1 MDARGNNAPFRS
13 LLLFHTKAPR
23 HANKFGIKQ
32 MSARASR
39 LGQFRLIR
47 NRCRRLLL
55 SPFLPFVSHGGNNG
69 DFPPLSSN
77 PIYNVRSAAAV
88 AVGPIAEQK
97 RGRWDDGVERPA
109 AAKVRMLF
117 AMLMMM
123 TPMSVM
129 IPHISEYGNE
139 RAEWRMRRKSI
150 C

>member
-1 MDARGNNAPFRS
+1 MDFCRFGGG
-13 LLLFHTKAPR
+13 LGLH
-23 HANKFGIKQ
+23 KFV
-32 MSARASR
+32 SR

-77 PIYNVRSAAAV
+77 PIYNVRSAA
-88 AVGPIAEQK
+88 VGPIAEQK
-97 RGRWDDGVERPA
+97 RGRWDVGVERTA

-117 AMLMMM
+117 AMLMMTT

-139 RAEWRMRRKSI
+139 EQSGCGGGANLFADAE
-150 C
+150 